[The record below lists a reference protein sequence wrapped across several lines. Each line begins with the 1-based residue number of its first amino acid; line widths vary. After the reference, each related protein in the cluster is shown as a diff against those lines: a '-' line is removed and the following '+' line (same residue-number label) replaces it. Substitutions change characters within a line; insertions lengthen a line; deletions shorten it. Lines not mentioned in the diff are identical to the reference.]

1 MQILF
6 VFNNYSCRRETT
18 GPMIVHDVNIP
29 LIVFLLLFISTT
41 IFLGY
46 KLWQTSRSA
55 GTLIAQRY
63 QEGTML
69 KEEHML
75 NIALPSNSQMIQIPS
90 VEIQVDNTNVDDL
103 DAIQSLNDPSNID

>member
-1 MQILF
+1 M
-6 VFNNYSCRRETT
+6 E
-18 GPMIVHDVNIP
+18 PMVYYGNMGIIIP

-46 KLWQTSRSA
+46 KLRQISRSA

-69 KEEHML
+69 KEENML
-75 NIALPSNSQMIQIPS
+75 NLTMPSNSQMIRIPS
-90 VEIQVDNTNVDDL
+90 VEIQVDNTNVDDSE
-103 DAIQSLNDPSNID
+103 AIQSLNDPSNID